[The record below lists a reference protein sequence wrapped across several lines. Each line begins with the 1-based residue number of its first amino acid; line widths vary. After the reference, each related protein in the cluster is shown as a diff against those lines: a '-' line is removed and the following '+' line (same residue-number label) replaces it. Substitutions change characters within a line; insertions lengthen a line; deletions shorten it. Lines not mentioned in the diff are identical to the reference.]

1 MKTNGS
7 RNFKKMIAVA
17 CITCMSASLLAACST
32 KKETPA
38 AQEPGAAQKPLELKV
53 MMIQQLAEP
62 PKKDS
67 PFLKKIEEHTNTK
80 LDITWV
86 PGAGTAY
93 DDKVSATIAS
103 GNLPDLILIR
113 KTKE

>member
-1 MKTNGS
+1 MNNPSFRKS
-7 RNFKKMIAVA
+7 SQWFKLV
-17 CITCMSASLLAACST
+17 CITCLSASLLAACSPA
-32 KKETPA
+32 KKETPSAEQSDA
-38 AQEPGAAQKPLELKV
+38 AGATTKPLELKV

-67 PFLKKIEEHTNTK
+67 PYLKKIEEYTNTK

-103 GNLPDLILIR
+103 GNMPDVIL
-113 KTKE
+113 KK